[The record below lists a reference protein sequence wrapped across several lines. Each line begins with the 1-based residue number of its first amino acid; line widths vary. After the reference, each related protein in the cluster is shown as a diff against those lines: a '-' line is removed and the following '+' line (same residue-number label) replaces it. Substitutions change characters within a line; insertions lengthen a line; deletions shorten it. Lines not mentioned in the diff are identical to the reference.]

1 MKTNQASI
9 PRKLMT
15 HIRERLHHMPAVAI
29 LGPRQVGKTTLA
41 KYIVSDYPNAQFLD
55 LENNQDRQI
64 LQEPE
69 LFLPYQRE
77 KLVIID
83 EIQFAPEIFRA
94 LRPEIDQD
102 RKPGRF
108 LLLGSAS
115 GKLLKQ
121 SSETL
126 AGRISYQELTP
137 FLINELEQTEP
148 QHQLQKLWLR
158 GGYPASFLASSE
170 DAAYLWRMDF
180 MKTLLQRDLPNFG
193 VRISSSMLERFWQ
206 MLAHLQGG
214 QLNASNLSRSMG
226 MASPKTSESYLDV
239 LVDAM
244 MVRRLPPFFTN
255 GSKRLVKSPKIYVR
269 DSGILHDLLGIVQLK
284 DLQGHPI
291 VGASWEGFVI
301 EQIACNLPIGAHLF
315 YYRTQAGTELDL
327 VIEKGLKRIAVEIK
341 LSTSPQVKKGFWQ
354 AIKDIEATDAYVIAP
369 VNQSYALKDGAIV
382 ISPLDFLNQVLP
394 IL

>member
-9 PRKLMT
+9 PRNLMT
-15 HIRERLHHMPAVAI
+15 HIRERLQHMPAVAI
-29 LGPRQVGKTTLA
+29 LGPRQVGKTTIA
-41 KYIVSDYPNAQFLD
+41 KQIVSDYPNAQFLD

-69 LFLPYQRE
+69 LFFPFQRE

-158 GGYPASFLASSE
+158 GGYPASFLASAE
-170 DAAYLWRMDF
+170 DTSYLWRMDF
-180 MKTLLQRDLPNFG
+180 IKTLLQRDLPNFG

-206 MLAHLQGG
+206 MLAHLQGS

-226 MASPKTSESYLDV
+226 MSSPKTSESYLDV

-255 GSKRLVKSPKIYVR
+255 STKRLVKSPKIYVR
-269 DSGILHDLLGIVQLK
+269 DSGILHALLGIVQLK

-301 EQIACNLPIGAHLF
+301 EQIACNLPIGAQLF
-315 YYRTQAGTELDL
+315 YYRTQAGSELDL
-327 VIEKGLKRIAVEIK
+327 VIEKGIKRIAIEIK

-354 AIKDIEATDAYVIAP
+354 AIQDIDATEAYVIAP
-369 VNQSYALKDGAIV
+369 VNQSYVLRDGVMV
-382 ISPLDFLNQVLP
+382 ISPLDFLNQV
-394 IL
+394 IKTF